1 MTILLIDV
9 PQNVLCNTIHS
20 PALDTFL
27 GRELASGLVLSEDA
41 SRVVWAAVARACQ
54 LMTINADY
62 HEVRTTTENILL
74 HLN

>member
-1 MTILLIDV
+1 MY
-9 PQNVLCNTIHS
+9 NVTRFTHLRWRDSSGASKVNGS
-20 PALDTFL
+20 K
-27 GRELASGLVLSEDA
+27 LASGLVLSEDA